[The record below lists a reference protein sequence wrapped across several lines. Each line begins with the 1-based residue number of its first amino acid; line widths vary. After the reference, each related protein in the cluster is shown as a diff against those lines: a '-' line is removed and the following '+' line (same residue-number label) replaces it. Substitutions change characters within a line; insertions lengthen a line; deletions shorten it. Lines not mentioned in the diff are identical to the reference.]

1 MNTKAKPI
9 DPIAAFDA
17 GVENPSPVLTADDG
31 SGDVDNSGDELEEED
46 PEGGTPEGDG
56 DEAPEGDPPPSADGK
71 PPKAPTDPEKPA
83 DGKDPAAPAKPAEP
97 AKPAD
102 SDPAKAKADHDK
114 RVADEA
120 KQLGLSAGA
129 TKRFTA
135 MSDRIRELETKD
147 SSTVLAKP
155 LEGLVDF
162 KGKPEEVQAQIAK
175 VAQRAR
181 DADAMDHMITEINAP
196 VESMQVTFGYL
207 KDIFGKDATPET
219 RLRAH
224 ATLTKELDWLGKQ
237 IGVKTP
243 GYNPLDEHA
252 DLKDRVARGD
262 LGESDALEIIK
273 GRARDAAH
281 AEHQQ
286 RTDATTA
293 QQRAEAAATEELK
306 SIAVTLGARDGA
318 DYHAR
323 MALIR
328 GPVLDAIVST
338 YPPKEWAQR
347 VAQKYA
353 EFAHIRATPPTPP
366 PAAPRKP
373 IPGRAPMRQSVGG
386 GQGTVN
392 VQKATNALAA
402 FDEGVEEYKAARG
415 MI

>member
-9 DPIAAFDA
+9 DPIAAFDE
-17 GVENPSPVLTADDG
+17 GVDNPSPVLPIDDG
-31 SGDVDNSGDELEEED
+31 SGDVDNSGDELDEED
-46 PEGGTPEGDG
+46 PEGGEPEG
-56 DEAPEGDPPPSADGK
+56 EEGEQPTGEGK
-71 PPKAPTDPEKPA
+71 PPKPAEPKEPVEPEKPA
-83 DGKDPAAPAKPAEP
+83 EPVKPAEP
-97 AKPAD
+97 AKPAEE
-102 SDPAKAKADHDK
+102 DPAKAKAAHDK
-114 RVADEA
+114 QVADEA
-120 KQLGLSAGA
+120 KQLGLSERA

-135 MSDRIRELETKD
+135 MSDKIRELETKD
-147 SSTVLAKP
+147 SSAALAKP

-162 KGKPEEVQAQIAK
+162 KGKPEEVQQQIAK

-181 DADAMDHMITEINAP
+181 DADAMDAMIVEINAP

-207 KDIFGKDATPET
+207 KDIFGKGATPET

-262 LGESDALEIIK
+262 LGEADALEIIK
-273 GRARDAAH
+273 GRARDVAHAAH
-281 AEHQQ
+281 QQ
-286 RTDATTA
+286 QTDAATS
-293 QQRAEAAATEELK
+293 QERATLAATDELK
-306 SIAVTLGARDGA
+306 TVGSQLRARDGA
-318 DYHAR
+318 DYDAR

-328 GPVLDAIVST
+328 GPVLDAIVNN
-338 YPPKEWAQR
+338 YPPKEWAAKVQE
-347 VAQKYA
+347 KYA
-353 EFAHIRATPPTPP
+353 QLGHIRAQA
-366 PAAPRKP
+366 PAAPAPAAARKP

-392 VQKATNALAA
+392 VQKATNAMAA
-402 FDEGVEEYKAARG
+402 FDEGVEEFKAQRG